1 MSYADEICRGL
12 YLRVTCH
19 GTKSFSVMRRVG
31 GRQQRLTLG
40 EYPALSLAAA
50 RGATR
55 RLIEE
60 AHAPASQRDVAV
72 RPAQPAPGL
81 SLRELVADYKRLHL
95 LVNTRGGATG
105 AAVFNQARLAPLMD
119 RAVTSITKAEL
130 VAVLDEIVADGVP
143 HASVNLFKG
152 LRAIFNWAVA
162 RDVLAATPCVGM
174 RPPARGNT
182 RDRVLT
188 DAEVTALMS
197 ACRDMRPPICALVL
211 MLLFT
216 GARRCE
222 MSKAKWSEF
231 HGTLFTVPAARS
243 KNGRA
248 NVLPLP
254 PAAMAILAAQP
265 RQGGPDGY
273 VFTTTNGK
281 SPFSAFSKGKLA
293 LDQLGAPTQWRL
305 HDLRR
310 LWRTKASQLGVPRE
324 VARRVLGHSIDGLDA
339 RYDHHDFLAEKGEAL
354 ARVAALYETMM

>member
-1 MSYADEICRGL
+1 
-12 YLRVTCH
+12 
-19 GTKSFSVMRRVG
+19 MRRVG

-50 RGATR
+50 RGEAR

-60 AHAPASQRDVAV
+60 AHASGGQGGALN
-72 RPAQPAPGL
+72 RPAQPATGQ

-95 LVNTRGGATG
+95 LVNTRGGEAG
-105 AAVFNQARLAPLMD
+105 ARVFEQARLAPLMD
-119 RAVTSITKAEL
+119 RDVTTIAKAEL
-130 VAVLDEIVADGVP
+130 VSVLDQIVADGAP
-143 HASVNLFKG
+143 HAFVNLFKG

-162 RDVLAATPCVGM
+162 RDVLAATPCAGM

-182 RDRVLT
+182 RERVLT

-197 ACRDMRPPICALVL
+197 ACRAMRPPFGALVL

-231 HGTLFTVPAARS
+231 DGTFFTVPAARS

-265 RQGGPDGY
+265 RHGGPDGY

-281 SPFSAFSKGKLA
+281 SPFGAFSKGKLA
-293 LDQLGAPTQWRL
+293 LDQLGAPEAWRL

-310 LWRTKASQLGVPRE
+310 TWRTKASQLGVPRE

-354 ARVAALYETMM
+354 ARVAAFFETLTQAGPKPLS